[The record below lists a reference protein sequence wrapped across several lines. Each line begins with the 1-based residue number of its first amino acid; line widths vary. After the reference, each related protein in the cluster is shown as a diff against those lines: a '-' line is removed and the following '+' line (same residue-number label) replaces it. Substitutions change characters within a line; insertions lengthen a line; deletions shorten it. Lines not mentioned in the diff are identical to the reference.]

1 MFEWKVWIQIKKVR
15 RKGHL
20 AFLSPRKPTEGI
32 YIASTYTCA
41 FCAIYRGFVCVFWI
55 PTLQIYYLQV
65 GCFWREKSRRIWT
78 AGNIFGFLSLDDA
91 KNNHLA
97 HLCEV

>member
-41 FCAIYRGFVCVFWI
+41 FCAIYRGFVCVF
-55 PTLQIYYLQV
+55 
-65 GCFWREKSRRIWT
+65 
-78 AGNIFGFLSLDDA
+78 
-91 KNNHLA
+91 
-97 HLCEV
+97 